1 MLLLHLARLRRGVA
15 EDHVHLVGASASV
28 GAEHQRVR
36 RVPVQRVGFERL
48 LVGVQELEVRAAAL
62 QALLQRGFVLH
73 DQTRAGVEGLRQQRR
88 DSVVARLGVHEQT
101 LVLGVLR
108 GGHDGDTCACEERAR
123 GRSVVPSTVSA
134 ASAVVAPNA
143 SGKSKKRI
151 VGKRARRPEGET
163 SGPNEKCL
171 DVSRRISAGWG
182 RALASVTR
190 SRRNRYAI
198 CSFGRPH
205 RRDESVR
212 LRLSFR
218 ARARTVVLVVLRSG
232 PRSEAIGEGGQ
243 KRDVARDH
251 GLDEGM
257 RLHGVRR
264 RSGGRDGH
272 TGHEELVAHAGRNE
286 ARRMRRVS

>member
-1 MLLLHLARLRRGVA
+1 MRGAREGKVSRPVDGVGGVGGCRPERERKKQKANRRKT
-15 EDHVHLVGASASV
+15 SSK
-28 GAEHQRVR
+28 
-36 RVPVQRVGFERL
+36 
-48 LVGVQELEVRAAAL
+48 
-62 QALLQRGFVLH
+62 
-73 DQTRAGVEGLRQQRR
+73 
-88 DSVVARLGVHEQT
+88 T
-101 LVLGVLR
+101 LKG
-108 GGHDGDTCACEERAR
+108 
-123 GRSVVPSTVSA
+123 
-134 ASAVVAPNA
+134 
-143 SGKSKKRI
+143 
-151 VGKRARRPEGET
+151 RRPGQT
-163 SGPNEKCL
+163 KML